1 MVRCLGVPVA
11 AAAATATAAA
21 AANMMQEGPVRD
33 KSDDE
38 AEKEERPLY
47 FAKIVVVG
55 DCGVGKTSLM
65 RAFFD
70 ADFSQSYMATVGV
83 DFRIATIPMDDIDVK
98 VHVWDTAGQ
107 ERYRSLTAA
116 YFRGATGIAICYDAS
131 LASYGSGEEH
141 HEKQQQQQLFATR
154 KSKVFRGVERWKE
167 LVDHSVD
174 EKAEVLL
181 VGTKLDMCFAYEGLE
196 EDAIGESFSEE
207 LGIPHVLT
215 SSRDNINVKA
225 PFLHIIRSL
234 REKGLLRP
242 SNKSGERAAAAAA
255 AAGQGLACPD
265 GHVTLDMSPPPP
277 GGGNGQAPLLGGEG
291 QAKRPGLSCAC
302 KAC

>member
-1 MVRCLGVPVA
+1 MK
-11 AAAATATAAA
+11 
-21 AANMMQEGPVRD
+21 EGSVD
-33 KSDDE
+33 DDE
-38 AEKEERPLY
+38 VEKDERPLY

-83 DFRIATIPMDDIDVK
+83 DFRIATIPLDDIDVK

-116 YFRGATGIAICYDAS
+116 YFRGAMGIAICYDAS
-131 LASYGSGEEH
+131 LASCGSGEECSD
-141 HEKQQQQQLFATR
+141 QLFATR
-154 KSKVFRGVERWKE
+154 KSKVFRGVEKWKE

-174 EKAEVLL
+174 KEAEVLL
-181 VGTKLDMCFAYEGLE
+181 VGTKLDMCFAYEGLK
-196 EDAIGESFSEE
+196 EDAIGESFSQE
-207 LGIPHVLT
+207 LGVPHVLT
-215 SSRDNINVKA
+215 SSRDNINVKE

-255 AAGQGLACPD
+255 
-265 GHVTLDMSPPPP
+265 GHVSLDMSQPLPPG
-277 GGGNGQAPLLGGEG
+277 GGGNGQAPLLGGRE
-291 QAKRPGLSCAC
+291 AKRPGLSCAC